1 MDVDTQNVVL
11 CLFCFVFYLHFL
23 FVFIYQAQILRVMLA
38 YLRLLVNSRDE
49 LALAQVINV
58 PDRGLAHRQ
67 FTVLRKVAREK
78 KMPMFQVKC

>member
-1 MDVDTQNVVL
+1 MLILKILFFQNV
-11 CLFCFVFYLHFL
+11 LFFVYLHFVL
-23 FVFIYQAQILRVMLA
+23 VFIYQAQILRVMLA